1 MFIIPIQTTIVMY
14 LRKLDRI
21 RSNRKMTSAI
31 PSRISTIT
39 NTKRNES
46 VKKRSV
52 VEIKTNTSI
61 FRRFAPE
68 KNGLLIGRLSC
79 CFLLRAIFFQELVC
93 KFCRF
98 NFVKVEV
105 FILKSAIKSPPM
117 PPKSQLKFGW
127 N

>member
-52 VEIKTNTSI
+52 IEIKTYTSI
-61 FRRFAPE
+61 FRRFALE

-79 CFLLRAIFFQELVC
+79 CFLLRAIFFQELVG

-98 NFVKVEV
+98 NFVKVGV
-105 FILKSAIKSPPM
+105 FIRNTQSNHPRCHQKT
-117 PPKSQLKFGW
+117 